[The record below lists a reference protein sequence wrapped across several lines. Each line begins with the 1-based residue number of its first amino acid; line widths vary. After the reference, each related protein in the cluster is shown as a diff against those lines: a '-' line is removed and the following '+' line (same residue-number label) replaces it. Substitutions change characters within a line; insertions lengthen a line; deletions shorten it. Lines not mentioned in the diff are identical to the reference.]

1 LGDAVGAT
9 PAELSGGM
17 RQRVALARTVLM
29 DRGLILLDEPFGSLD
44 AVTRAE
50 MRRWLLDVMA
60 AHPATWVL
68 VTHDVEEAVLLGD
81 HVAVLHGRPARL
93 EGWRRAD
100 LDRAART
107 RLAAAAGGEGLED
120 AADARA
126 VASATAAIRRLL
138 RPA

>member
-1 LGDAVGAT
+1 
-9 PAELSGGM
+9 
-17 RQRVALARTVLM
+17 M

-93 EGWRRAD
+93 KGWRRAD
-100 LDRAART
+100 LGRAARI
-107 RLAAAAGGEGLED
+107 RLAAAAEGEGLED
-120 AADARA
+120 ADDALKLA
-126 VASATAAIRRLL
+126 AATAAVRRLL